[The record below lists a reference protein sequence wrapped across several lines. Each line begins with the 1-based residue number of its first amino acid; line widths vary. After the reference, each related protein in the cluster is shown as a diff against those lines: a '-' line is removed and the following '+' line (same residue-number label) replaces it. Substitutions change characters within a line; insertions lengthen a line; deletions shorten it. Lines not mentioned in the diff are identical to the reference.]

1 MPGPIIKILD
11 YKKTFSGT
19 SVLPMVGVTLFVLVY
34 LILLLSFNYVS
45 FLNEMED
52 VVKRGDLD
60 SHKMRLNSELMEIA
74 RARTR
79 ITNQIID
86 VDDPFVQDELNV
98 ELEILANRFSKL
110 RNELIQLELSADEKQ
125 ILLVEHAVIVG
136 SILPAQ
142 REVVE
147 LAMTGDPGDLKK
159 ARELLYD
166 IVLPGQG
173 RMVNSFG
180 RMISLEQRRIE
191 QLSQRALEMGAESR
205 KRVYFLIGLVVTVS
219 VMMSGLAMW
228 HISKIQRALV
238 DSHQNLEKTVHERT
252 EELSNARDDLQHKM
266 DLVDHYVITSTS
278 DPHGVITYA
287 SDAFC
292 KISQYDESELV
303 GRPHSILRHPDMPS
317 SVYEEMWGQL
327 KAGKP
332 WKGEIKN
339 LAKDGSAYWV
349 DVNIDPNF
357 DADGNIAGYVAVR
370 QDITDK
376 KRIEELSVTDA
387 LTQLHN
393 RLKLDETLDRE
404 IERASRYQ
412 HPLSIILFDIDHFKK
427 VNDTHGHQ
435 VGDYVL
441 VQIAKIIKSIVRTTD
456 VAGRWGGEEFL
467 VVCTDTTLQ
476 GAIELSG
483 RLRTAIEEY
492 PFEVVGRVTSSFG
505 VAVFKPGMQ
514 ESTLLA
520 QADKALYR
528 AKDEGRNRVSVA

>member
-1 MPGPIIKILD
+1 MTNWFNKNKVFAGANIVPI
-11 YKKTFSGT
+11 
-19 SVLPMVGVTLFVLVY
+19 VGVTLFVLFY

-52 VVKRGDLD
+52 VVKQGDLD

-74 RARTR
+74 RTRTR

-86 VDDPFVQDELNV
+86 VEDPFMQDELNV

-110 RNELIQLELSADEKQ
+110 RNELIQLELSPDEKQ

-142 REVVE
+142 REVVD
-147 LAMTGDPGDLKK
+147 LAMSGSPDNLKK

-180 RMISLEQRRIE
+180 RMISLEQKRIE
-191 QLSQRALEMGAESR
+191 ELSQRALEMGADSR

-219 VMMSGLAMW
+219 VVMSGLALW

-266 DLVDHYVITSTS
+266 NLVDRYVITSTS
-278 DPHGVITYA
+278 DPDGVITYA

-292 KISQYDESELV
+292 QISKYDASELV
-303 GRPHSILRHPDMPS
+303 GQPHSILRHPDMPS
-317 SVYEEMWGQL
+317 AVYEDMWGQL

-332 WKGEIKN
+332 WKGEIQN
-339 LAKDGSAYWV
+339 RAKDGSAYWV

-357 DADGNIAGYVAVR
+357 DADGNITGYVAVR

-376 KRIEELSVTDA
+376 KRIQELSITDT

-427 VNDTHGHQ
+427 VNDTYGHQ

-467 VVCTDTTLQ
+467 VVCTDTSLQ
-476 GAIELSG
+476 GAIELAG

-505 VAVFKPGMQ
+505 VAAFKPGMK

-520 QADKALYR
+520 QADEALYR
-528 AKDEGRNRVSVA
+528 AKGEGRNRVAIA